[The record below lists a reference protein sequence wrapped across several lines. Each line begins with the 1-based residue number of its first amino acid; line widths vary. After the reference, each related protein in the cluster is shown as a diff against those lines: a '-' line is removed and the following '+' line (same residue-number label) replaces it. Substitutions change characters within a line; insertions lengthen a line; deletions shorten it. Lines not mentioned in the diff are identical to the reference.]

1 MGGGG
6 GGRRPVVNMNI
17 CKINKIERGK
27 KINKQCQVTLRQ
39 GKREKEKIKKGK
51 RLKTVGQR
59 GRAK

>member
-1 MGGGG
+1 
-6 GGRRPVVNMNI
+6 MNI